1 MSSASA
7 STTTDPGHAVRSDG
21 TLKDASEIAWMYD
34 ADKDIPFPSG
44 STSGQ
49 EPHPSGRSAPAVV
62 VAGTHWTTRVHHP
75 LKWALEATE
84 ASTSADPGIKHKA
97 STDPNP
103 NRRVSRKIVIDMDD
117 NNNNNNNNNDDDVDG
132 NNAATDFNVSN
143 FDGTEPV
150 DDYEIFEAMAVGR
163 CQQPGKY
170 HFQFGIVFSLAS
182 QALAFRSHKQ
192 RTADIRLIFRYDED
206 YVHPHTGM
214 HLKGHWCKIC
224 L

>member
-21 TLKDASEIAWMYD
+21 TLKDASEIAWTYD
-34 ADKDIPFPSG
+34 ADEDIPFPSG

-49 EPHPSGRSAPAVV
+49 EPRPSGRSAPAVV
-62 VAGTHWTTRVHHP
+62 VAGTHRTTHVHCP
-75 LKWALEATE
+75 LKRALEATE

-103 NRRVSRKIVIDMDD
+103 NRCVSRKIVINMD

-132 NNAATDFNVSN
+132 DNAATDFNVSDFN
-143 FDGTEPV
+143 GTEPA
-150 DDYEIFEAMAVGR
+150 DDYEIFEAMADADNQVS
-163 CQQPGKY
+163 
-170 HFQFGIVFSLAS
+170 IIFSLELCS
-182 QALAFRSHKQ
+182 HWLLRLSRSGPVSSVLLTYTSSSVMM
-192 RTADIRLIFRYDED
+192 RTMYTHIRE
-206 YVHPHTGM
+206 
-214 HLKGHWCKIC
+214 C